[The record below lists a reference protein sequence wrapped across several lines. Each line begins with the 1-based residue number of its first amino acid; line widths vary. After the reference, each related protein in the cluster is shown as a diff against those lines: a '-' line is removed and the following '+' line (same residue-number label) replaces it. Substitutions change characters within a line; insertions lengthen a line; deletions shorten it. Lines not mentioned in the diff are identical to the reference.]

1 MWIKIPLIVFIYWYE
16 TLLIAAEAGMP
27 QLDSQ
32 YWFSQS
38 FWLILI
44 FLLLYLS
51 LSKFFIPKIKDNLDD
66 REKKIKDNLDEAKE
80 ISELAE
86 KKNLDY
92 ENEISTAKKEVAKI
106 VSESKKQ
113 LDKNISQKKDQFE
126 KELDKEIKKA
136 EKEILDFKKGSS
148 KSINLIAEE
157 ISADIIEDIT
167 GDKLNDSS
175 IKASVAE
182 ISKYKIGKY
191 L

>member
-1 MWIKIPLIVFIYWYE
+1 MWLKVPLIIFLYWLE
-16 TLLIAAEAGMP
+16 TLLFAAEAGMP
-27 QLDSQ
+27 QLDSK

-51 LSKFFIPKIKDNLDD
+51 LSKFFIPKIKNNLDD

-80 ISELAE
+80 LSELAE

-92 ENEISTAKKEVAKI
+92 ENEISNAKKEVAKI
-106 VSESKKQ
+106 IYDSKKQ
-113 LDKNISQKKDQFE
+113 LDKNISQKKEQFE
-126 KELDKEIKKA
+126 KELEKEIKKA
-136 EKEILDFKKGSS
+136 EEENLNLKNSSS

-157 ISADIIEDIT
+157 ISAKTIENIT

-182 ISKYKIGKY
+182 VSKNKIGKY

>member
-1 MWIKIPLIVFIYWYE
+1 MWLKVPLIIFLYWFE
-16 TLLIAAEAGMP
+16 TLLFAAEAGMP
-27 QLDSQ
+27 QLDSK

-51 LSKFFIPKIKDNLDD
+51 LSKFFIPKIKNNLDD

-80 ISELAE
+80 LSELAE

-92 ENEISTAKKEVAKI
+92 ENEISNAKKEVAKI
-106 VSESKKQ
+106 IYDSKKQ
-113 LDKNISQKKDQFE
+113 LDKNISQKKEQFE
-126 KELDKEIKKA
+126 KELEKEIKKA
-136 EKEILDFKKGSS
+136 EEEILNLKNSSS

-157 ISADIIEDIT
+157 ISAKTIENIT

-182 ISKYKIGKY
+182 VSKNKIRKY

>member
-1 MWIKIPLIVFIYWYE
+1 MRLKIPLIVFIYWFE

-80 ISELAE
+80 LSELAE
-86 KKNLDY
+86 KKKLDY
-92 ENEISTAKKEVAKI
+92 ENEIFIAKKEVMKI
-106 VSESKKQ
+106 ISESKKQ
-113 LDKNISQKKDQFE
+113 LDKNISQKKEQFE
-126 KELDKEIKKA
+126 KELETEIKKV
-136 EKEILDFKKGSS
+136 EKEILDLKKGSS

-157 ISADIIEDIT
+157 ISAKIIEDIT

-182 ISKYKIGKY
+182 ISKNKIGKY

>member
-1 MWIKIPLIVFIYWYE
+1 MRLKIPFIIFIYWFE
-16 TLLIAAEAGMP
+16 TLLFSAEAGMP
-27 QLDSQ
+27 QLDSK
-32 YWFSQS
+32 YWFSQT

-80 ISELAE
+80 LSELAE
-86 KKNLDY
+86 KKSLEY
-92 ENEISTAKKEVAKI
+92 ENEISNAKKEVIKI
-106 VSESKKQ
+106 ISESKKQ
-113 LDKNISQKKDQFE
+113 LDKNISQKKEQFE
-126 KELDKEIKKA
+126 KELEKEINKA
-136 EKEILDFKKGSS
+136 EKEILDLKKGSS

-157 ISADIIEDIT
+157 ISAKIIEDVT
-167 GDKLNDSS
+167 GDKLNNSS

-182 ISKYKIGKY
+182 VSKNKIGKY